1 MVLLDGLYIVFNM
14 AQSFMVWY
22 VFTVIL
28 FLLRIQDAHAHYVY
42 GVDHDLQ
49 ARARAGLEA
58 ERFTYQTNARQI
70 KRKLG
75 RLKTHQPK
83 EMVGCSA
90 HPENHKRNYLSIKPG
105 SNDAPCRIKPDRPC
119 PPSKYRTPSG
129 ACNNVRHPVWG
140 ARGAP
145 FLKLLPSAYSDDMRS
160 SLTIQKTLHVNY
172 SREIG
177 KGVLFASSLISNLT
191 TSVASPRQSVGNHVL
206 PTPTKAVS
214 TLINHLRLSPEAHE
228 GLTSLSG
235 VWSELILR
243 DISSTVHP
251 SSKQNV
257 CCSGKMK
264 HPECY
269 EIRDEQTGT
278 CVEYLRSVPSLTVHR
293 CNFDTREQMNGA
305 SSYLDGSH
313 IYGSTDEQL
322 HRVRTYSQGKVDISG
337 CEACNNTEDKTLG
350 MMYSAL
356 LNEHN
361 RIADELAR
369 ANEHW
374 DDTKLFLEARRL
386 VVAQIQHVT
395 LNEYVPSILG
405 EGART
410 DRELMPVAAGFYNG
424 YSSSNVGGTY
434 DAVALAAL
442 RALTSLRKHAVDDAT
457 CLEDHIQ
464 NFEDLKHFMHPR
476 HVSLLESVYSQVE
489 DIDLL
494 LGGILETPRNGATVG
509 PTFECLLKRQFV
521 KMRNSDRFWYEND
534 IPPSGMTPAQL
545 AEIRKITLAGILC
558 ANTKIER
565 IQPKAF
571 IQQDPYLNAKINCD
585 QHSVLDIAP
594 WREEPLPE
602 PAKEVT
608 IGSKSGV
615 IPEFVPE
622 LSPSLIAAAVKK
634 AEADLIERKQLEY
647 NSWLQQRIADPKSP
661 AGTAASFSKANRDA
675 LLLANSSIMYEL
687 ATNEILNG
695 IHGLRRRKRQIF
707 DTTDNVLGF
716 PNNDF
721 SDLLQNVDISGFLSQ
736 KKPTNHDEVECP
748 VDDSPCDP
756 TSPYRTLSG
765 HCNNLRNPNLGKSLT
780 TFARLLP
787 PVYEDGVSKP
797 RSTSVTGIPLPN
809 PRVIST
815 VIHPDISNLH
825 NRYTLMVMQFAQFL
839 DHDLTM
845 TPIHKG
851 FAESIPSCRSCD
863 SPRTVHPECHP
874 FPVPPG
880 DHYYPTVNVTSGA
893 RMCFPSMRSLPGQ
906 QHLGP
911 REQINQNTGFL
922 DASVIYGENTCICN
936 ILRGFNGRMNS
947 TQNPHRGGKDLLPQ
961 SPTHPECKAKSGYC
975 FIGGDGRASEQ
986 PALTVMHTMW
996 IREHN
1001 RIVESL
1007 RQLNPHW
1014 DGEKLFQQSRR
1025 IISAML
1031 QHITYNEFLPRIL
1044 GWNAVTLYGLKL
1056 LPQGYYKE
1064 YSPTC
1069 NPSVLT
1075 EFATAAYR
1083 IGHSLLR
1090 PHLPRMDR
1098 NYQNMEPSILL
1109 RDGFFDPDMLY
1120 QKSMMDE
1127 MTRGLIA
1134 TPMETLDQ
1142 FITGEV
1148 TNHLFEI
1155 RGIPYSGV
1163 DLIALNIHRARD
1175 HGIPSYN
1182 NYRAL
1187 CNLKRATT
1195 FEDLSREMAPEVI
1208 ARMKRIYASVDDID
1222 LFPGGMS
1229 ERPLQGG
1236 LVGPTFACIIAIQ
1249 FRQSRKCDRFWYE
1262 TDDPNIRFTEHQLA
1276 EIRKSTLSKV
1286 MCENMDEHNEMQ
1298 RAAFDLPS
1306 NFLNP
1311 RVPCSSMP
1319 QIDLSAWRET
1329 RHGCQITQCASL
1341 RITDCNQL
1349 LREASREAILRDDVC
1364 TAQCGFVLAATEPT
1378 SRLQFT
1384 TPNSFPGFAQHR
1396 NSLRSVPTPVSF
1408 NGFKLPDLSQFIG

>member
-1 MVLLDGLYIVFNM
+1 MDLERLM
-14 AQSFMVWY
+14 HP
-22 VFTVIL
+22 
-28 FLLRIQDAHAHYVY
+28 AHA
-42 GVDHDLQ
+42 G
-49 ARARAGLEA
+49 
-58 ERFTYQTNARQI
+58 
-70 KRKLG
+70 
-75 RLKTHQPK
+75 
-83 EMVGCSA
+83 
-90 HPENHKRNYLSIKPG
+90 
-105 SNDAPCRIKPDRPC
+105 
-119 PPSKYRTPSG
+119 
-129 ACNNVRHPVWG
+129 
-140 ARGAP
+140 
-145 FLKLLPSAYSDDMRS
+145 
-160 SLTIQKTLHVNY
+160 
-172 SREIG
+172 
-177 KGVLFASSLISNLT
+177 
-191 TSVASPRQSVGNHVL
+191 
-206 PTPTKAVS
+206 
-214 TLINHLRLSPEAHE
+214 
-228 GLTSLSG
+228 
-235 VWSELILR
+235 
-243 DISSTVHP
+243 
-251 SSKQNV
+251 
-257 CCSGKMK
+257 
-264 HPECY
+264 
-269 EIRDEQTGT
+269 
-278 CVEYLRSVPSLTVHR
+278 
-293 CNFDTREQMNGA
+293 
-305 SSYLDGSH
+305 
-313 IYGSTDEQL
+313 
-322 HRVRTYSQGKVDISG
+322 
-337 CEACNNTEDKTLG
+337 
-350 MMYSAL
+350 
-356 LNEHN
+356 
-361 RIADELAR
+361 
-369 ANEHW
+369 
-374 DDTKLFLEARRL
+374 
-386 VVAQIQHVT
+386 
-395 LNEYVPSILG
+395 
-405 EGART
+405 
-410 DRELMPVAAGFYNG
+410 
-424 YSSSNVGGTY
+424 
-434 DAVALAAL
+434 
-442 RALTSLRKHAVDDAT
+442 
-457 CLEDHIQ
+457 
-464 NFEDLKHFMHPR
+464 
-476 HVSLLESVYSQVE
+476 LLESVYSRVE

-494 LGGILETPRNGATVG
+494 LGGILEIPRRGATVG
-509 PTFECLLKRQFV
+509 PTFECLLKRQFI
-521 KMRNSDRFWYEND
+521 KTRNSDRFWYEND
-534 IPPSGMTPAQL
+534 IPPSGLNPIQL
-545 AEIRKITLAGILC
+545 AEIRKVSLAGILC
-558 ANTKIER
+558 ANTKIDK

-571 IQQDPYLNAKINCD
+571 IQQDPYLNARINCD
-585 QHSVLDIAP
+585 QHSVLDISP

-602 PAKEVT
+602 PAKEVV
-608 IGSKSGV
+608 IGSRSV
-615 IPEFVPE
+615 IPEFIPE

-695 IHGLRRRKRQIF
+695 IHGLKRKKRQIF
-707 DTTDNVLGF
+707 DTTDNILGF

-797 RSTSVTGIPLPN
+797 RSTSVTGVPLPN

-863 SPRTVHPECHP
+863 SPRTVHPECNP

-911 REQINQNTGFL
+911 REQINQNTAFL
-922 DASVIYGENTCICN
+922 DGSVVYGENTCICN
-936 ILRGFNGRMNS
+936 ILRGFNGRMNI
-947 TQNPHRGGKDLLPQ
+947 TQSPHRGAKDLLPQ

-986 PALTVMHTMW
+986 PGLTVMHTMW
-996 IREHN
+996 VREHN
-1001 RIVESL
+1001 RIVEGL
-1007 RQLNPHW
+1007 RQINPHW

-1025 IISAML
+1025 IISGML

-1075 EFATAAYR
+1075 EFASAAYR

-1109 RDGFFDPDMLY
+1109 RDGFFDPDVLY
-1120 QKSMMDE
+1120 QSNMMDE
-1127 MTRGLIA
+1127 MTRGLVA

-1155 RGIPYSGV
+1155 RGIPYSGI
-1163 DLIALNIHRARD
+1163 DLVALNVHRARD

-1249 FRQSRKCDRFWYE
+1249 FRQARKCDRFWYE

-1286 MCENMDEHNEMQ
+1286 MCENMDNQNDMQ

-1311 RVPCSSMP
+1311 RVPCGSMP
-1319 QIDLSAWRET
+1319 QMDLTAWRET
-1329 RHGCQITQCASL
+1329 RHGCQIGGRNVALGESGFPTPCTS
-1341 RITDCNQL
+1341 C
-1349 LREASREAILRDDVC
+1349 VC
-1364 TAQCGFVLAATEPT
+1364 TAEGVRI
-1378 SRLQFT
+1378 RLLFRPFAVIHT
-1384 TPNSFPGFAQHR
+1384 LFRSFL
-1396 NSLRSVPTPVSF
+1396 NSVPLLRVHT
-1408 NGFKLPDLSQFIG
+1408 